1 MKVYEAVANAFIKE
15 GTTTVFGL
23 LGDGNMLWAAAMSK
37 YPNVKNVDARD
48 EGAALTMAEGWARA
62 TGRIGI
68 CSVTH
73 GPGITRMTTSLVSV
87 TRCQIPVVICT
98 SATELNNDGIN
109 QAIDQ
114 RRLVSATG
122 AGYVEVLKPGFA
134 ETAVRQAFHMAR
146 TELRPV
152 VLAIPMDVQK
162 MECDADGADYEPSTT
177 LFTTQQKIRPAED
190 RLQAAVKIISES
202 KKCVIIAGRGA
213 VKSGA
218 LEAATRLAKRLGAL
232 TATTL
237 VAKGR
242 FGHGED
248 SDYHAGI
255 AGMFSTRTVMQ
266 LFEEADCAIAIG
278 ASLNPHTIE
287 GGYLF
292 PHGRIIHID
301 AEPNVVMGNGRAAD
315 CYVQGDAAV
324 TTQALDDLLAQAKVS
339 KEGYRTTAVK
349 KALAGADRDAAEY
362 EIEAGTVD
370 PREASRIVD
379 ERLPVE
385 IGIAIGVGHSF
396 AFPVMIMKK
405 PRELQIYANGFG
417 SIGQT
422 FATAIGAAVALDGK
436 PFVAIEG
443 DGGAMQNIQELDTLR
458 RSGAKLLFIIMND
471 QTLGAEYHKLKAA
484 GIEPALANVESPDF
498 AAVARG
504 FGVRGKTA
512 RTLEEVAACVDE
524 FLAGDGAMVMDMRIS
539 RNVLNI
545 TYRRML
551 YGEDV

>member
-1 MKVYEAVANAFIKE
+1 MKVYEAIANAFVKE
-15 GTTTVFGL
+15 GTTTIFGL
-23 LGDGNMLWAAAMSK
+23 LGDGNMNWAAVMSK
-37 YPNVKNVDARD
+37 MPGIKNIDARD

-62 TGRIGI
+62 TGKIGI

-73 GPGITRMTTSLVSV
+73 GPGITRMMTSLVSV

-98 SATELNNDGIN
+98 SATELNNDLIN

-114 RRLVSATG
+114 RRLVTATG
-122 AGYVEVLKPGFA
+122 AGYVEVLKPGYA
-134 ETAVRQAFHMAR
+134 ESAVRLAFHMAR

-152 VLAIPMDVQK
+152 VLAVPMDVQK

-177 LFTTQQKIRPAED
+177 LYNGQQKIRPAVD
-190 RLQAAVKIISES
+190 RLNKAVDIIRAS
-202 KKCVIIAGRGA
+202 KKCVVIAGRGA
-213 VKSGA
+213 IKSGA
-218 LEAATRLAKRLGAL
+218 LDAAAKLAKRLGAL

-237 VAKGR
+237 VAKGS
-242 FGHGED
+242 FGHGDD
-248 SDYHAGI
+248 SEFHAGI

-292 PHGRIIHID
+292 PQGKIIHID
-301 AEPNVVMGNGRAAD
+301 AEPGVVMGNGRVAD
-315 CYVQGDAAV
+315 CYIQGDAAV
-324 TTQALDDLLAQAKVS
+324 TVQMIDDLLAQANFS
-339 KEGYRTTAVK
+339 PAGYRTAAVK
-349 KALAGADRDAAEY
+349 KLLAAADRDPAEY

-370 PREASRIVD
+370 PREACRIVD
-379 ERLPVE
+379 EHLPAE
-385 IGIAIGVGHSF
+385 IGVAIGVGHSF

-405 PRELQIYANGFG
+405 PRPLQIFSNGFG

-422 FATAIGAAVALDGK
+422 FATAIGAAVALNGK

-471 QTLGAEYHKLKAA
+471 ETLGAEYHKLKAA
-484 GIEPALANVESPDF
+484 KLEPALANVESPDF

-504 FGVRGKTA
+504 FGVRGVTA
-512 RTLEEVAACVDE
+512 RTLDEVAAGVDE
-524 FLAGDGAMVMDMRIS
+524 FLQGDGPLVMDMRIS

>member
-1 MKVYEAVANAFIKE
+1 MKVYEAIANAFIKE
-15 GTTTVFGL
+15 GTSTIFGL
-23 LGDGNMLWAAAMSK
+23 LGDGNMNWAAAMSK
-37 YPNVKNVDARD
+37 YPGVKNVDARD
-48 EGAALTMAEGWARA
+48 EGAALSMAEGWARA
-62 TGRIGI
+62 TGRVGI

-73 GPGITRMTTSLVSV
+73 GPGISRMTTSLVSV

-114 RRLVSATG
+114 RRLISATG
-122 AGYVEVLKPGFA
+122 AGYVEVLKPAFA
-134 ETAVRQAFHMAR
+134 ESAARQAFYMAR

-152 VLAIPMDVQK
+152 VLAVPMDVQK
-162 MECDADGADYEPSTT
+162 MECDADGDDYQPSTT
-177 LFTTQQKIRPAED
+177 LFSGQQKIRPAVD
-190 RLQAAVKIISES
+190 RLDAALKIITAS
-202 KKCVIIAGRGA
+202 KKCVVIAGRGA
-213 VKSGA
+213 IKSGA
-218 LEAATRLAKRLGAL
+218 LEAAASLAKRLGAL

-237 VAKGR
+237 LAKGT
-242 FGHGED
+242 FGDPE
-248 SDYHAGI
+248 YHAGV
-255 AGMFSTRTVMQ
+255 AGMFSTKAVMH

-292 PHGRIIHID
+292 PQGKIIHID
-301 AEPNVVMGNGRAAD
+301 AEPAVVMGNGRVAD
-315 CYVQGDAAV
+315 CYVQGDAAT
-324 TTQALDDLLAQAKVS
+324 TTQLIDDMLREAGVA
-339 KEGYRTTAVK
+339 KEGYRTAAVK
-349 KALAGADRDAAEY
+349 KALLGADRDPAEY

-370 PREASRIVD
+370 PREACRIVD
-379 ERLPVE
+379 EHLPSEV
-385 IGIAIGVGHSF
+385 GVAIGLGHSF
-396 AFPVMIMKK
+396 AFPVMVMNK
-405 PRELQIYANGFG
+405 PRPLQIYVNGFG

-422 FATAIGAAVALDGK
+422 FATAIGTAVGLAGK

-458 RSGAKLLFIIMND
+458 RTGAKLLFIIMND

-484 GIEPALANVESPDF
+484 GFEPALANVESPDF

-512 RTLEEVAACVDE
+512 TTLDDVASGIDE
-524 FLAGDGAMVMDMRIS
+524 FLAGDGPMVMDMRIS

-545 TYRRML
+545 TYRRMF